1 MGTPLGGP
9 GMEVTTEDA
18 VEGHGT
24 VVALEAGIYMRA
36 GIPAHTV
43 SLIMWGDFA
52 RCIVSYIVVTIMGTS
67 SSATLNTII
76 AAGGASLLWI
86 DLVENFAQNLKYSE
100 VSVLHSGKR
109 PRTNIVSLLYAFAG
123 SYPPLS

>member
-9 GMEVTTEDA
+9 GMEVMTEDA

-24 VVALEAGIYMRA
+24 VVVLEAGIYMQA
-36 GIPAHTV
+36 GIPAPTV
-43 SLIMWGDFA
+43 SLIMWDDFA
-52 RCIVSYIVVTIMGTS
+52 RRIVSYIVVTIMGTS

-86 DLVENFAQNLKYSE
+86 DLVENFAL
-100 VSVLHSGKR
+100 
-109 PRTNIVSLLYAFAG
+109 RTSNTARGAYCIAANARV
-123 SYPPLS
+123 PI